1 MLTGRQENT
10 KLFQL
15 TFFSVL
21 VKKLYREY
29 IKMIATI
36 KALYKVI
43 LSQKIYKIIF
53 LQMINSVD
61 FSD

>member
-29 IKMIATI
+29 IKMIATV
-36 KALYKVI
+36 KALYKVKSENI
-43 LSQKIYKIIF
+43 QDHFPTNDK
-53 LQMINSVD
+53 
-61 FSD
+61 